1 VNDAPRSPSGGVAPP
16 RAVLELETGVRVA
29 LPRSLFGI
37 AEAMLVK
44 PCLMAELAQFTTSG
58 NVATTAASVSLLR
71 REMRRQTGAAWTV
84 VREGER
90 YSLARAK
97 PERPAAAPAP
107 AAKVEPVRH
116 PAADAGKMVFSPA
129 LKPLT
134 GAVQI
139 EPGDLIGV
147 NIKIGVVATQAGQY
161 SLDGA
166 VKMARTLDLLKAGE
180 VFGLAHIAT
189 VGQWRDAE
197 TARNALL
204 MERGRLARHGID
216 LYVDKINARLRPVEA
231 GAA

>member
-37 AEAMLVK
+37 AEAMLAK

-71 REMRRQTGAAWTV
+71 REMRRQTGAAWVV

-107 AAKVEPVRH
+107 AAKVEPVR
-116 PAADAGKMVFSPA
+116 PVAAEAAKPVA
-129 LKPLT
+129 LRPLT
-134 GAVQI
+134 GAVPI
-139 EPGDLIGV
+139 EPGDLISV
-147 NIKIGVVATQAGQY
+147 NIKATIVATPAGQY

-166 VKMARTLDLLKAGE
+166 VKMARSLALLAGGE
-180 VFGLAHIAT
+180 MFGLAHIAS
-189 VGQWRDAE
+189 VGQWRDTE

-216 LYVDKINARLRPVEA
+216 LYVDKINARLRLAEA